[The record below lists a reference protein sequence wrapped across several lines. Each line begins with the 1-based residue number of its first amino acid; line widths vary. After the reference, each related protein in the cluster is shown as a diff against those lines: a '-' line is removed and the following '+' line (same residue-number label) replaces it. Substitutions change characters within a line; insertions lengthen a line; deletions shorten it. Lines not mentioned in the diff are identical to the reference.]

1 MIEVVLRVRIAQ
13 PCVVCDEGSESFPS
27 SPLPPPPPFKNTRVT
42 GVNWQCCMNPKISDR
57 PLIT

>member
-27 SPLPPPPPFKNTRVT
+27 SPLPPPPRSRTRE
-42 GVNWQCCMNPKISDR
+42 
-57 PLIT
+57 LLE